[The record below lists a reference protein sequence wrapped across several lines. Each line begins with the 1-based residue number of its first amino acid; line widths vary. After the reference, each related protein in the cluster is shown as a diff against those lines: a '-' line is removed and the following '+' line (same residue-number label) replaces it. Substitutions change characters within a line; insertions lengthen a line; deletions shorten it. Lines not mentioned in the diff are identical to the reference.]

1 MIKWNLRKIMAEKGL
16 WSGQE
21 LVDLLESKAGIIL
34 SHNAVMGL
42 IKRPPK
48 AVRFTTLEAL
58 CTALDV
64 SPWELMTYTPDKAAQ
79 KQGVVG
85 GEPIAPY
92 KRTKSE
98 SVKNAISHYP
108 EEEF

>member
-1 MIKWNLRKIMAEKGL
+1 MAEKGI

-21 LVDLLESKAGIIL
+21 LVDLLEKKAGILL
-34 SHNAVMGL
+34 SHNAVMNL

-48 AVRFTTLEAL
+48 AVRFTTLEAI
-58 CTALDV
+58 CVALDV
-64 SPWELMTYTPDKAAQ
+64 SPWDLITYIPDKKDQ
-79 KQGVVG
+79 KKGVVG

-98 SVKNAISHYP
+98 SVKNPISNYP